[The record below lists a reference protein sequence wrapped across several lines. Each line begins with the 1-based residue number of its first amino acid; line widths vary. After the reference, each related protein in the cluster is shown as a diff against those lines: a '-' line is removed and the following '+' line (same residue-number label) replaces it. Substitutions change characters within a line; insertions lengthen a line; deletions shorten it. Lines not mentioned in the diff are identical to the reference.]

1 MAHAQIFLDSEQLK
15 AVVHSHGPVQ
25 VCDPSGN
32 VLGTMTPAAAWLEQQ
47 DIIEAKRRLASDG
60 PWHTTKQVFDRLRDL
75 AGQ

>member
-1 MAHAQIFLDSEQLK
+1 MSQAQIFLDSEQLK

-25 VCDPSGN
+25 VCDPDGN

-47 DIIEAKRRLASDG
+47 DIIEAKRRLASGG
-60 PWHTTKQVFDRLRDL
+60 PWYTTEQVFEHLRNL